1 MTRRADAKTA
11 SAKAADLYDDQSRPA
26 GTGRLKPWRAVAR
39 PHPDILA
46 GRFSQSEFAAD
57 LTAIELGR
65 AAPDYQDPAAFFN
78 ITFVTDGMKKVLTA
92 AAARLAGAGGEP
104 VIGLQTV
111 FGGGKTHTMLAL
123 RHMAGAAEPRRLA
136 GIADM
141 IAVGWRPARIFT
153 LVGTGLGARQRLSR
167 DDEPPLYT
175 PWGVMA
181 WRLAGQAGLDLLAE
195 AEAAFSAPGSERL
208 ATLLELARP
217 CLILLD
223 ELVAYARVLDD
234 HGFRGI
240 PEFHS
245 VTD

>member
-1 MTRRADAKTA
+1 MRR
-11 SAKAADLYDDQSRPA
+11 
-26 GTGRLKPWRAVAR
+26 
-39 PHPDILA
+39 
-46 GRFSQSEFAAD
+46 
-57 LTAIELGR
+57 
-65 AAPDYQDPAAFFN
+65 
-78 ITFVTDGMKKVLTA
+78 VLTA
-92 AAARLAGAGGEP
+92 AAVRLAGAGGEP
-104 VIGLQTV
+104 VIGLQTA

-123 RHMAGAAEPRRLA
+123 RHMAGAAAPRRLA

-153 LVGTGLGARQRLSR
+153 LVGTGLGARQCLSR

-181 WRLAGQAGLDLLAE
+181 WRLAGQAGLDLLVE

-234 HGFRGI
+234 HEFEAFLNFIQSLTEAVRMVPGALLVGSLIESDAEAGGERGVQARRRLEKI
-240 PEFHS
+240 FGRLQSPWLPAQAHEQYEIIRRR
-245 VTD
+245 VVPGAGCGRTA